1 MYIYILYDIYRDLQS
16 KEIIS
21 NKDSNPQD
29 LTPVTSDDQG
39 TVLCAPLSPSAWLD
53 RVIRK
58 PWRTMGND
66 GMAVLGKV
74 RLFLGISVEYLWDIF
89 MIWQGWIHVILFVF
103 VHGIKKMGR
112 QLTIRLKYGDLIQWI
127 FMEISIGNFTTG
139 GVHKLGDTPRAGCL
153 FFLGNIP
160 SIKMDD
166 DNWGYP
172 HDETE
177 TSMSGI
183 HR

>member
-1 MYIYILYDIYRDLQS
+1 MYIYIYVYIYILYDIYRDLQS

-29 LTPVTSDDQG
+29 LAPVTSDDQG

-89 MIWQGWIHVILFVF
+89 MIWQG
-103 VHGIKKMGR
+103 
-112 QLTIRLKYGDLIQWI
+112 
-127 FMEISIGNFTTG
+127 
-139 GVHKLGDTPRAGCL
+139 
-153 FFLGNIP
+153 
-160 SIKMDD
+160 
-166 DNWGYP
+166 
-172 HDETE
+172 
-177 TSMSGI
+177 
-183 HR
+183 

>member
-1 MYIYILYDIYRDLQS
+1 M
-16 KEIIS
+16 
-21 NKDSNPQD
+21 
-29 LTPVTSDDQG
+29 
-39 TVLCAPLSPSAWLD
+39 
-53 RVIRK
+53 
-58 PWRTMGND
+58 
-66 GMAVLGKV
+66 
-74 RLFLGISVEYLWDIF
+74 
-89 MIWQGWIHVILFVF
+89 ILFVF

-127 FMEISIGNFTTG
+127 FIEISIGNFTTG